1 MKLRSHWVLVLAVV
15 ILVGLAGWG
24 GGKAQSSARV
34 NWEYKILTRY
44 GGAADAGQL
53 NQLGAEGWELVLREE
68 ASFEKNSRRI
78 DYYFKRAK

>member
-1 MKLRSHWVLVLAVV
+1 MLVLAVV
-15 ILVGLAGWG
+15 VLAGLSGWG

-34 NWEYKILTRY
+34 NWEYKIVTKY
-44 GGAADAGQL
+44 GVTADTGQL

-68 ASFEKNSRRI
+68 SGFERSQRRI